1 MRTRNPSIRLIFLS
15 TFATEDI
22 SFAWDYSGTWSN
34 QLVQRK
40 SPLRIHSTQQMLI
53 NDYRPRYRPARAN
66 ARIIEMDKRLNM
78 TGLTRAELVKFIV
91 DIGEPAYR
99 SRQIFAALQHRRQ
112 QNFDDI
118 SDLPKALRERLREN
132 ATASTLTIESRYLSE
147 DGTRRL
153 LMKTHD
159 GFPVETVFIP
169 EERRD
174 TICFS
179 SQSGCPLQCTF
190 CLTAQLGLLRSLTAG
205 EIVEQI
211 IIALNDVYG
220 IGEKPLR
227 GTNLVGMG
235 AGEPFLN
242 FDSLLKAIRIMADPQ
257 GLFIVPHRV
266 TVSTAGVVPRIRE
279 LVSIPDRPN
288 LAISLGAPT
297 NEMRDVLMP
306 INKKWPLEELLI
318 ACKEFE
324 QTLKAGERFTFE
336 YVMLD
341 SVNDSDEQAR
351 QLANLLNRHEL
362 HAKVNLIPHNPA
374 EPLPYQPS
382 PAARVEMFRSILESK
397 GVHAFVRRPRG
408 RDIFAACGQLA
419 AIRQN
424 ASVHAG

>member
-1 MRTRNPSIRLIFLS
+1 MNPRVHL
-15 TFATEDI
+15 
-22 SFAWDYSGTWSN
+22 
-34 QLVQRK
+34 
-40 SPLRIHSTQQMLI
+40 
-53 NDYRPRYRPARAN
+53 
-66 ARIIEMDKRLNM
+66 
-78 TGLTRAELVKFIV
+78 TGLTQPELVSFSEQL
-91 DIGEPAYR
+91 GLPSYR
-99 SRQIFAALQHRRQ
+99 GRQLFGALQHRRLRS
-112 QNFDDI
+112 FEEI
-118 SDLPKALRERLREN
+118 SDLPKDLRARLNEV
-132 ATASTLTIESRYLSE
+132 ATASSLNVESRYISA
-147 DGTRRL
+147 DGTRRY

-159 GFPVETVFIP
+159 NLPVETVFIP

-220 IGEKPLR
+220 PGEKPPR
-227 GTNLVGMG
+227 GINHVGMG

-242 FDSLLKAIRIMADPQ
+242 FDSLLKAIRIMTDPQ
-257 GLFIVPHRV
+257 GLFIVPQRV

-306 INKKWPLEELLI
+306 INKKWPLEELLM

-324 QTLKAGERFTFE
+324 QTLKTGERFTFE

-382 PAARVEMFRSILESK
+382 SMSRVERFKSILESK
-397 GVHAFVRRPRG
+397 GVRTFVRRPRG

-419 AIRQN
+419 ARREPNTIQ
-424 ASVHAG
+424 ASSQSIVA